1 MAFRSRRTWPEPPF
15 EEIRRRA
22 RILVIDDQEFPYQ
35 QLFERDGYNVNKQ
48 DDVVNLSDLEDG
60 SYDLILLDLQ
70 GVGRGESN
78 DEGLGVLKHLRAQR
92 PAQIVVAYSEANFG
106 LASQPFFQL
115 ADAVLQK
122 SADYIDF
129 KAKVDELLEARF
141 SLGFYIDRIA
151 EETHLGEKDRAKL
164 SQLATQAIVE
174 GKRSNLV
181 SFLRDHSDA
190 ATLERVLRIV
200 EVAISVA
207 SLWTK

>member
-1 MAFRSRRTWPEPPF
+1 MCVDG
-15 EEIRRRA
+15 EIHQHLFNHAAVAVDGGKFFGRVEFQHNGFA
-22 RILVIDDQEFPYQ
+22 QQPAQHLVHVADDFPQ
-35 QLFERDGYNVNKQ
+35 INHAGLHHVFAGEHEQL
-48 DDVVNLSDLEDG
+48 
-60 SYDLILLDLQ
+60 
-70 GVGRGESN
+70 
-78 DEGLGVLKHLRAQR
+78 QR